1 MNTITQWAWNPP
13 PGCVQCSV
21 HFTGNRQL
29 FCFNLW
35 FQSKCRILQCQ
46 KSGFKVKL
54 RLLWLFFFFVLFWT
68 EARPSAVAMLLTQS
82 LWEQRRQ
89 LPPPGKCSEVGI
101 PTVVPFCFYVDRAGS
116 PHKLILKEI
125 LAYSPGSQMRRNST
139 SVKCDS
145 RINLVFELA
154 KKVHLTETLNHLFNQ
169 CSDFSPI
176 LEGKTI
182 SGEYVSVEGTILF
195 NLIGFNIECATFP
208 H

>member
-1 MNTITQWAWNPP
+1 MFNAVFILPAIDNFFALTYDSKVNA
-13 PGCVQCSV
+13 GYCSV
-21 HFTGNRQL
+21 KNRVSRWNWDYYG
-29 FCFNLW
+29 C
-35 FQSKCRILQCQ
+35 
-46 KSGFKVKL
+46 
-54 RLLWLFFFFVLFWT
+54 FFFVLFWT

-116 PHKLILKEI
+116 PHKWILKEI

-145 RINLVFELA
+145 RINFIFELA

>member
-1 MNTITQWAWNPP
+1 
-13 PGCVQCSV
+13 
-21 HFTGNRQL
+21 
-29 FCFNLW
+29 
-35 FQSKCRILQCQ
+35 
-46 KSGFKVKL
+46 
-54 RLLWLFFFFVLFWT
+54 
-68 EARPSAVAMLLTQS
+68 
-82 LWEQRRQ
+82 
-89 LPPPGKCSEVGI
+89 
-101 PTVVPFCFYVDRAGS
+101 
-116 PHKLILKEI
+116 
-125 LAYSPGSQMRRNST
+125 MRRNST

-145 RINLVFELA
+145 RINFIFELA